1 MIVQY
6 FDWLKSY
13 GIAKCG
19 SEFLR
24 RMSRSVCLTMHVSMP
39 VNRIFIFPLR
49 FSSHQVLAP
58 QVPTAPALVDK
69 NHTAEICINDV
80 WKVAS
85 FLSGAA

>member
-1 MIVQY
+1 
-6 FDWLKSY
+6 
-13 GIAKCG
+13 
-19 SEFLR
+19 
-24 RMSRSVCLTMHVSMP
+24 MP

-80 WKVAS
+80 WKAAS